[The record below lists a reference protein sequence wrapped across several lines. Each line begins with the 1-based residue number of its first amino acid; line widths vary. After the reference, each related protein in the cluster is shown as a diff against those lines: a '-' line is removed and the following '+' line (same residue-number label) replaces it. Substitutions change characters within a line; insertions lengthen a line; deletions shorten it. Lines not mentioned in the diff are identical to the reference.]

1 MRNNKIIKKKTK
13 IFTKHNSNLCTTN
26 SIFKSISP
34 TFKNIKTINNSE
46 INSNKLIYVQKQNK
60 FAISSQSANGQK
72 KLIKK
77 MG

>member
-1 MRNNKIIKKKTK
+1 MPKYLDDTGLSHFKAKNDAKYQNKLVSGT
-13 IFTKHNSNLCTTN
+13 
-26 SIFKSISP
+26 
-34 TFKNIKTINNSE
+34 NIKTINNRE

-72 KLIKK
+72 KLLKK